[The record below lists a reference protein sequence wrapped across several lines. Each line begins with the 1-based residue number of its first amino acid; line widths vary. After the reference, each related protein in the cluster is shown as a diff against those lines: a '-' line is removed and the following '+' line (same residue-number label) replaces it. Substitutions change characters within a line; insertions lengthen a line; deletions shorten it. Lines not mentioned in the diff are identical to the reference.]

1 MGEGVVA
8 AVLTDLESAPI
19 DDALKAMLRF
29 IEKLTLQPQ
38 ELTAADVHTLHD
50 VGLSDE
56 AIEDAVGVAVTFNL
70 VDRLAD
76 SLGWEVPSARVFRN
90 AAPMLL
96 RRGYK

>member
-1 MGEGVVA
+1 MVKPE
-8 AVLTDLESAPI
+8 EI
-19 DDALKAMLRF
+19 
-29 IEKLTLQPQ
+29 
-38 ELTAADVHTLHD
+38 TAADVHTLYD
-50 VGLSDE
+50 AGLSDE

-76 SLGWEVPSARVFRN
+76 SLGWEVPSARVLRN